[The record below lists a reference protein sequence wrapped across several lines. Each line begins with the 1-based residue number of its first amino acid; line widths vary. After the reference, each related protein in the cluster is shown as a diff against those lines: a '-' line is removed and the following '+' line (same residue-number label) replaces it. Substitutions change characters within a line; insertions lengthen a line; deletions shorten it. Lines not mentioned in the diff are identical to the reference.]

1 MKLEQYAM
9 AAMTALINT
18 NDFLHEKDHKYTEVS
33 VDDTYTHM
41 SHRDG
46 HILPVS
52 SFPTD
57 KIEEGRR
64 YWIDTPR
71 EVRVAK
77 LSFKYAKAM
86 INEQNET
93 N

>member
-33 VDDTYTHM
+33 VDDTCTHM

-46 HILPVS
+46 PIMPMS
-52 SFPTD
+52 SFSLEGHED
-57 KIEEGRR
+57 QRRFFIE
-64 YWIDTPR
+64 TPR

-77 LSFKYAKAM
+77 LSFKYAQAM